1 MARFGDPGVD
11 RRSFLPNAGLG
22 AFAWDPTRLRT
33 EVQFLLN
40 KNRKKF
46 LGKDNHLQLEI
57 TPSGLKSVR
66 FEICGDENMIIVE
79 KGVHLTNLTIN
90 IKGSRNRFVIGENC
104 FIGGWYFSFEDDN
117 GSLSIG
123 KNTSILGAHI
133 VVSEPNS
140 KVCIGED
147 CLMSFDIDIRS
158 GDSHSIID
166 IQTNKR
172 INHAQNIR
180 IDDHVWI
187 SAHAQILKGASIG
200 KGSVIG
206 AGAVVTSDIPDHSI
220 AVGVPAR
227 VVRTGVTWLREKI

>member
-1 MARFGDPGVD
+1 MTKRCEPVDD
-11 RRSFLPNAGLG
+11 RRGFLHHAGSG
-22 AFAWDPTRLRT
+22 VFAWEPTRLLT
-33 EVQFLLN
+33 EVQFWLN
-40 KNRKKF
+40 KNRTKII
-46 LGKDNHLQLEI
+46 GEDNHLQLES
-57 TPSGLKSVR
+57 TPSALKSVR
-66 FEICGDENMIIVE
+66 FEICGDDNRIRVE
-79 KGVHLTNLTIN
+79 KGVQLTNLTIN
-90 IKGSRNRFVIGENC
+90 IKGSGNRFVIGENC

-117 GSLSIG
+117 GTLTIG

-133 VVSEPNS
+133 VISEPNS

-166 IQTNKR
+166 IHTNKR
-172 INHAQNIR
+172 INPAQHISIGN
-180 IDDHVWI
+180 HVWI

-206 AGAVVTSDIPDHSI
+206 AGAVVTRDIPDHSI
-220 AVGVPAR
+220 AVGVPAH